1 MPVDGRAPTALIL
14 GILSTLAVGT
24 GDARAQDVPTWTDDV
39 APLVRDNCMNCH
51 RPGEVAPMSLLTY
64 DDVVPW
70 ARSIRLM
77 VEDRVMPPWHADPA
91 YGDFG
96 NNRRMTPRQIETIA
110 QWVEAGTPHGEGA
123 FTPPEFPE
131 GWLLGG
137 VLGEPDYVFEME
149 EHFAVPAGGEDIN
162 ISIIVPTTHT
172 EDIWV
177 QAAEVRGNSRV
188 MHHNVVSVILPDGS
202 NEPTGR
208 LASATPGKQWDL
220 FPDGAGKL
228 IPAGSKMNFSLHY
241 HPSSAEEHD
250 VSRVAV
256 WLVRQPITHAVY
268 SSVVADPGLD
278 IPPYEAN
285 HESRGEFVFERD
297 AEITLMKPHMHYRG
311 KDMRYDLIY
320 PDGRRETILSVPN
333 FDMNWQIS
341 YELARP
347 IRVPAG
353 TRLEVVAHFD
363 NSENNPWNP
372 DPSVRVIWGPDS
384 RDEMMEGWF
393 DYRIELDEPVVPPSA
408 RRVTDQQ
415 Q

>member
-1 MPVDGRAPTALIL
+1 MRKALIL
-14 GILSTLAVGT
+14 GILSTLALGA

-39 APLVRDNCMNCH
+39 GPLVHDNCMNCH

-77 VEDRVMPPWHADPA
+77 VEDRIMPPWHADPD

-110 QWVEAGTPHGEGA
+110 QWVEAGTPRGEGT
-123 FTPPEFPE
+123 FTAPDFPE

-162 ISIIVPTTHT
+162 ISIVVPTTHT

-220 FPDGAGKL
+220 FPDGAAKL

-241 HPSSAEEHD
+241 HPSNAEEHD

-256 WLVRQPITHAVY
+256 WLVRRPITHAVY

-278 IPPYEAN
+278 IPPYEEN
-285 HESRGEFVFERD
+285 YESRGEFVFDRD

-347 IRVPAG
+347 IQVPAG